1 MVQAYAS
8 KGGRRRLGPLDPG
21 YGGVH
26 PDVRGTRDERRNP
39 RREVSILL
47 VMNPNNC
54 RNVVMP
60 DGVLRLS

>member
-1 MVQAYAS
+1 MVGHAS

-26 PDVRGTRDERRNP
+26 PDVCTRDERREAKP
-39 RREVSILL
+39 RREVSFLL

-54 RNVVMP
+54 RSVVMP